1 MNDINAILDQIN
13 NHATIRYLLNRD
25 DTLTPSDR
33 YKYITI
39 INDLRNQYTNTTL
52 IEDMYIYMAN
62 TDSMISTFSRTDSKF
77 FYENYYSYEGMDYET
92 WLNEYMR
99 RPQSMTVLP
108 AQNVYNGVTTKR
120 LITVME
126 MLPRDSG
133 IYQTGMAVLFID
145 EDWLLSQIVPDDT
158 YNRSVSVYSA
168 NGDLIVSSNSGVGA
182 SIKPEDFVYI
192 SSIWKARTQATSM
205 VRQCTYRT

>member
-1 MNDINAILDQIN
+1 MNDINVILDQIN

-62 TDSMISTFSRTDSKF
+62 TDSVISTFSRTDSKF

-92 WLNEYMR
+92 WLNGVYAPSSEHD
-99 RPQSMTVLP
+99 SLP
-108 AQNVYNGVTTKR
+108 AQNVYNGV
-120 LITVME
+120 
-126 MLPRDSG
+126 
-133 IYQTGMAVLFID
+133 ID
-145 EDWLLSQIVPDDT
+145 IV
-158 YNRSVSVYSA
+158 
-168 NGDLIVSSNSGVGA
+168 
-182 SIKPEDFVYI
+182 
-192 SSIWKARTQATSM
+192 
-205 VRQCTYRT
+205 